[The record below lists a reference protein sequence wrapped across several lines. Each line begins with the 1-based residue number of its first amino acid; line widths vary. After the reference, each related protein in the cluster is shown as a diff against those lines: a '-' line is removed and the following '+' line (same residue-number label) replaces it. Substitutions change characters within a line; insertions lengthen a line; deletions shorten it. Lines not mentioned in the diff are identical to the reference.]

1 MTEIIGVRFKSGGK
15 QYYFDPNGQAVAPGQ
30 GVIIETSRGLEYG
43 ECTQGNT
50 MVEDEAVV
58 QPLRPL
64 VRLATEKDLDT
75 VAKNREKEARAF
87 SICQEK
93 IAAHGLDM
101 KLVEVEYNFEGNKI
115 LFFFTSEGRV
125 DFRALVKDLAGVFH
139 ARIELRQIGVRDEA
153 KMLGGLGICGKPFC
167 CATFL
172 DEFQPVSIKMAKTQ
186 NLSLNPTKI
195 SGTCGRLM
203 CCLKYEQEAYEDAVR
218 RMPKN
223 ESFVETPEGVGTVSQ
238 VNLLKETVKV
248 RLEEQP
254 EAPKCFHNCEICVV
268 RNGKGKLPEG
278 YVPPPPEELA
288 KLRKIT
294 PVEEPRSLV
303 GSVDAAL
310 SGLGVAPAEP
320 EKPAEGGERRSR
332 GRGRRGRSFVS
343 PAGQGLYLSV
353 LLRPR
358 CPLEE
363 VSTLTAWTAVAVC
376 NAVERVCGVR
386 PGIKWPNDVILD
398 GRKLCGILT
407 ELELEAE
414 TAALRHVVV
423 GVGINLTQTA
433 ADFGPEVAPVAV
445 SLAQALGRAPRRAEM
460 AAAVLAALDE
470 LYAAFPAER
479 AAWLERYRADCLTL
493 GRTVRLLRAGEE
505 EEAFAEAVDDAFAL
519 VVRRADGS
527 REAVSS
533 GEVSVRGL
541 LGYV

>member
-1 MTEIIGVRFKSGGK
+1 MDSTNNEVKRRALAGAA
-15 QYYFDPNGQAVAPGQ
+15 D
-30 GVIIETSRGLEYG
+30 GL
-43 ECTQGNT
+43 
-50 MVEDEAVV
+50 AVV
-58 QPLRPL
+58 
-64 VRLATEKDLDT
+64 A
-75 VAKNREKEARAF
+75 
-87 SICQEK
+87 
-93 IAAHGLDM
+93 
-101 KLVEVEYNFEGNKI
+101 
-115 LFFFTSEGRV
+115 
-125 DFRALVKDLAGVFH
+125 
-139 ARIELRQIGVRDEA
+139 
-153 KMLGGLGICGKPFC
+153 
-167 CATFL
+167 
-172 DEFQPVSIKMAKTQ
+172 
-186 NLSLNPTKI
+186 
-195 SGTCGRLM
+195 
-203 CCLKYEQEAYEDAVR
+203 EQQ
-218 RMPKN
+218 
-223 ESFVETPEGVGTVSQ
+223 TG
-238 VNLLKETVKV
+238 
-248 RLEEQP
+248 
-254 EAPKCFHNCEICVV
+254 
-268 RNGKGKLPEG
+268 
-278 YVPPPPEELA
+278 
-288 KLRKIT
+288 
-294 PVEEPRSLV
+294 
-303 GSVDAAL
+303 
-310 SGLGVAPAEP
+310 
-320 EKPAEGGERRSR
+320 

-363 VSTLTAWTAVAVC
+363 VSALTAWTAVAVC

-460 AAAVLAALDE
+460 AAAVLVALDE

-493 GRTVRLLRAGEE
+493 GRTVRLLRAGGE

>member
-1 MTEIIGVRFKSGGK
+1 MERVLRDEVLALLKAREGKPLSG
-15 QYYFDPNGQAVAPGQ
+15 
-30 GVIIETSRGLEYG
+30 EEMS
-43 ECTQGNT
+43 
-50 MVEDEAVV
+50 
-58 QPLRPL
+58 
-64 VRLATEKDLDT
+64 
-75 VAKNREKEARAF
+75 
-87 SICQEK
+87 
-93 IAAHGLDM
+93 
-101 KLVEVEYNFEGNKI
+101 
-115 LFFFTSEGRV
+115 
-125 DFRALVKDLAGVFH
+125 RALGVSR
-139 ARIELRQIGVRDEA
+139 AAVWKAMESLRD
-153 KMLGGLGICGKPFC
+153 
-167 CATFL
+167 
-172 DEFQPVSIKMAKTQ
+172 
-186 NLSLNPTKI
+186 
-195 SGTCGRLM
+195 
-203 CCLKYEQEAYEDAVR
+203 
-218 RMPKN
+218 
-223 ESFVETPEGVGTVSQ
+223 
-238 VNLLKETVKV
+238 
-248 RLEEQP
+248 
-254 EAPKCFHNCEICVV
+254 
-268 RNGKGKLPEG
+268 EG
-278 YVPPPPEELA
+278 YVISSAPRRGYALEESPDRLSPGELMAPGRKVGANLVCLDRVDSTNNEVKRRAVDTVPEG
-288 KLRKIT
+288 
-294 PVEEPRSLV
+294 LV
-303 GSVDAAL
+303 V
-310 SGLGVAPAEP
+310 VA
-320 EKPAEGGERRSR
+320 GEQTG

-363 VSTLTAWTAVAVC
+363 VSALTAWTAVAVC

-414 TAALRHVVV
+414 SAALRHVVV

-493 GRTVRLLRAGEE
+493 GRTVRLLRAGGE
-505 EEAFAEAVDDAFAL
+505 EEAFAEAVDDTFAL

>member
-1 MTEIIGVRFKSGGK
+1 MLRDEVLALLKAREGKPLSG
-15 QYYFDPNGQAVAPGQ
+15 
-30 GVIIETSRGLEYG
+30 EEMS
-43 ECTQGNT
+43 
-50 MVEDEAVV
+50 
-58 QPLRPL
+58 
-64 VRLATEKDLDT
+64 
-75 VAKNREKEARAF
+75 
-87 SICQEK
+87 
-93 IAAHGLDM
+93 
-101 KLVEVEYNFEGNKI
+101 
-115 LFFFTSEGRV
+115 
-125 DFRALVKDLAGVFH
+125 RALGVSR
-139 ARIELRQIGVRDEA
+139 AAVWKAMESLRD
-153 KMLGGLGICGKPFC
+153 
-167 CATFL
+167 
-172 DEFQPVSIKMAKTQ
+172 
-186 NLSLNPTKI
+186 
-195 SGTCGRLM
+195 
-203 CCLKYEQEAYEDAVR
+203 
-218 RMPKN
+218 
-223 ESFVETPEGVGTVSQ
+223 
-238 VNLLKETVKV
+238 
-248 RLEEQP
+248 
-254 EAPKCFHNCEICVV
+254 
-268 RNGKGKLPEG
+268 EG
-278 YVPPPPEELA
+278 YVISSA
-288 KLRKIT
+288 
-294 PVEEPRSLV
+294 PRR
-303 GSVDAAL
+303 GYAL
-310 SGLGVAPAEP
+310 EQTG
-320 EKPAEGGERRSR
+320 

>member
-1 MTEIIGVRFKSGGK
+1 MERVLRDEVLALLKAREGKPLSGEEMSRALGVSRA
-15 QYYFDPNGQAVAPGQ
+15 AVWKAMESLRDEGYVISSAPR
-30 GVIIETSRGLEYG
+30 RGYALEGSPDRLSAG
-43 ECTQGNT
+43 E
-50 MVEDEAVV
+50 
-58 QPLRPL
+58 
-64 VRLATEKDLDT
+64 LAGAL
-75 VAKNREKEARAF
+75 A
-87 SICQEK
+87 
-93 IAAHGLDM
+93 
-101 KLVEVEYNFEGNKI
+101 
-115 LFFFTSEGRV
+115 GRRV
-125 DFRALVKDLAGVFH
+125 GRALVCLETVDSTNNEVKRRALAG
-139 ARIELRQIGVRDEA
+139 AAD
-153 KMLGGLGICGKPFC
+153 GL
-167 CATFL
+167 A
-172 DEFQPVSIKMAKTQ
+172 VVA
-186 NLSLNPTKI
+186 
-195 SGTCGRLM
+195 
-203 CCLKYEQEAYEDAVR
+203 EQQ
-218 RMPKN
+218 
-223 ESFVETPEGVGTVSQ
+223 TG
-238 VNLLKETVKV
+238 
-248 RLEEQP
+248 
-254 EAPKCFHNCEICVV
+254 
-268 RNGKGKLPEG
+268 
-278 YVPPPPEELA
+278 
-288 KLRKIT
+288 
-294 PVEEPRSLV
+294 
-303 GSVDAAL
+303 
-310 SGLGVAPAEP
+310 
-320 EKPAEGGERRSR
+320 

-433 ADFGPEVAPVAV
+433 ADFGP
-445 SLAQALGRAPRRAEM
+445 LGRAPRRAEM

>member
-195 SGTCGRLM
+195 SGTCGWLM

-254 EAPKCFHNCEICVV
+254 RPPSVSTTARSAWCATARGSCPRAMC
-268 RNGKGKLPEG
+268 
-278 YVPPPPEELA
+278 PPPGRAGL
-288 KLRKIT
+288 LRKIT
-294 PVEEPRSLV
+294 PVEEPHRLS

-332 GRGRRGRSFVS
+332 GRGRRGQGREQAVRRVRRQKARRGGQ
-343 PAGQGLYLSV
+343 AGS
-353 LLRPR
+353 
-358 CPLEE
+358 
-363 VSTLTAWTAVAVC
+363 
-376 NAVERVCGVR
+376 
-386 PGIKWPNDVILD
+386 
-398 GRKLCGILT
+398 
-407 ELELEAE
+407 
-414 TAALRHVVV
+414 
-423 GVGINLTQTA
+423 
-433 ADFGPEVAPVAV
+433 
-445 SLAQALGRAPRRAEM
+445 APRQKQKGG
-460 AAAVLAALDE
+460 AAASASAGKAAQG
-470 LYAAFPAER
+470 AR
-479 AAWLERYRADCLTL
+479 
-493 GRTVRLLRAGEE
+493 RTIPGLRW
-505 EEAFAEAVDDAFAL
+505 D
-519 VVRRADGS
+519 
-527 REAVSS
+527 S
-533 GEVSVRGL
+533 GPSHR
-541 LGYV
+541 

>member
-1 MTEIIGVRFKSGGK
+1 MLRDEVLALLKAREGKPLSGEEMSRALGVSRA
-15 QYYFDPNGQAVAPGQ
+15 AVWKAMESLRDEGYVISSAPR
-30 GVIIETSRGLEYG
+30 RGYALEGSPDRLSAG
-43 ECTQGNT
+43 E
-50 MVEDEAVV
+50 
-58 QPLRPL
+58 
-64 VRLATEKDLDT
+64 LAGAL
-75 VAKNREKEARAF
+75 A
-87 SICQEK
+87 
-93 IAAHGLDM
+93 
-101 KLVEVEYNFEGNKI
+101 
-115 LFFFTSEGRV
+115 GRRV
-125 DFRALVKDLAGVFH
+125 GRALVCLETVDSTNNEVKRRALAG
-139 ARIELRQIGVRDEA
+139 AAD
-153 KMLGGLGICGKPFC
+153 GL
-167 CATFL
+167 A
-172 DEFQPVSIKMAKTQ
+172 VVA
-186 NLSLNPTKI
+186 
-195 SGTCGRLM
+195 
-203 CCLKYEQEAYEDAVR
+203 EQQ
-218 RMPKN
+218 
-223 ESFVETPEGVGTVSQ
+223 TG
-238 VNLLKETVKV
+238 
-248 RLEEQP
+248 
-254 EAPKCFHNCEICVV
+254 
-268 RNGKGKLPEG
+268 
-278 YVPPPPEELA
+278 
-288 KLRKIT
+288 
-294 PVEEPRSLV
+294 
-303 GSVDAAL
+303 
-310 SGLGVAPAEP
+310 
-320 EKPAEGGERRSR
+320 

-376 NAVERVCGVR
+376 NAVERGCG
-386 PGIKWPNDVILD
+386 VILD

-414 TAALRHVVV
+414 SAALRHVVV

-493 GRTVRLLRAGEE
+493 GRTVRLLRAGGE
-505 EEAFAEAVDDAFAL
+505 EEAFAEAVDDTFAL